1 MWADIR
7 EAFRVFSRQGGR
19 LLGAGI
25 AFYSLLSVAPILVLG
40 LWLAGRL
47 TREQAARAALLEDLA
62 RWVGEGGARTIGVLI
77 DRARES
83 TGGTFATVVSI
94 ALLIYAATRLVS
106 GLERSIHLLWE
117 LPNAE
122 ATMREKAMR
131 QARKRAAGLGLV
143 LFAGLTILFLVG
155 TQWALGFAATHVP
168 HAPHLSRL
176 THVLISL
183 GVTTLLFFLL
193 FVGLP
198 SARIGWRDAVAGA
211 ALTSG
216 FFWLGSQIVSWLIA
230 YRGVADRFGDAGTL
244 VMLLLWI
251 SYSSQIFLLGTA
263 FTGVRAR
270 RKGTLS
276 CTSLSFSKK

>member
-1 MWADIR
+1 MRRAWEDVR

-47 TREQAARAALLEDLA
+47 TRGDAARAALLEDLA
-62 RWVGEGGARTIGVLI
+62 RWVGADGARTIGVLI

-83 TGGTFATVVSI
+83 TGGALASAVSV
-94 ALLIYAATRLVS
+94 ALLVYAATRLVS
-106 GLERSIHLLWE
+106 GIERSIHLLWE

-122 ATMREKAMR
+122 TSMRAKAVR
-131 QARKRAAGLGLV
+131 QVRKRAFGLGLV
-143 LFAGLTILFLVG
+143 LFAGLAILFLVG
-155 TQWALGFAATHVP
+155 TQWALGFAATRAPHVE
-168 HAPHLSRL
+168 HLSRL
-176 THVLISL
+176 THALFSL
-183 GVTTLLFFLL
+183 GATTLLFFLL

-198 SARIGWRDAVAGA
+198 SVRIGWRDALAGA
-211 ALTSG
+211 ALTSC
-216 FFWLGSQIVSWLIA
+216 FFWLGSQLVSWLIA
-230 YRGVADRFGDAGTL
+230 YRGITARYGDAGTL

-270 RKGTLS
+270 RKGTL
-276 CTSLSFSKK
+276 CTFPS